1 MAECCQHCAG
11 LVKDVSTLSEHMLV
25 IVESVSTIKAVTE
38 RLDHELLGNGQP
50 GRCSQHSQTLGELQ
64 RWQSYMKGA
73 MAVIVIIGTAILSL
87 GGVLLAHIL
96 SVKGIH

>member
-1 MAECCQHCAG
+1 MAECCQHCTG
-11 LVKDVSTLSEHMLV
+11 LVKDVSALSEHMLV

-50 GRCSQHSQTLGELQ
+50 GRCSQHSQTLGALQ

-73 MAVIVIIGTAILSL
+73 MAVLAMIGSAILAL
-87 GGVLLAHIL
+87 GGVML
-96 SVKGIH
+96 SHVLGAK